1 MNVLKNLLNELPKKN
16 LENQFG
22 RSVSIFILVMIL
34 AFSLFLATF
43 ITMSLRNGMQS
54 MEARMGADAII
65 LPRDSENEY
74 EGALISGTPSNFYM
88 EIEYMNQIAQID
100 EVEKYSPQVYVT
112 SADASCCASPM
123 QIIGIDPATDFSV
136 RPWLTQE
143 VSGNLAD
150 DEVFAGRNI
159 IGGVGE
165 KIQLYGKDYT
175 IKGKLSDTG
184 LGFDESTFLNLD
196 EAREIAEKAKDFGL
210 VAEEADSDEYISNIM
225 VDTIDSIPVSKGVSA
240 INRELAGTPIRAQ
253 STSDMISMFAS
264 QMSQTTR
271 YILVIV
277 ILLWV
282 LSLVILFIVFS
293 IMVRSRS
300 DEWQAMKIIGASEKQ
315 MRTIVQKE
323 SVILSASGALA
334 GVVLAII
341 VALLFKQ
348 NIEHAVELP
357 ILTPN
362 LAVTILIAGVSLL
375 ICSLLGPIASSVA
388 LNKEINDSQNNKE

>member
-54 MEARMGADAII
+54 MEARMGADVIVM
-65 LPRDSENEY
+65 PRDSENEY

-88 EIEYMNQIAQID
+88 EKEYMEQIAQVD
-100 EVEKYSPQVYVT
+100 SVERYSPQVYVT
-112 SADASCCASPM
+112 SADASCCTAPI
-123 QIIGIDPATDFSV
+123 QIIGIDSATDFSV
-136 RPWLTQE
+136 KPWLTQE
-143 VSGNLAD
+143 VSGDLAD
-150 DEVFAGRNI
+150 DEVFAGKSI
-159 IGGVGE
+159 LGEVGE
-165 KIQLYGKDYT
+165 TIQVYDKNYT

-184 LGFDESTFLNLD
+184 LGFDESVFLNLE
-196 EAREIAEKAKDFGL
+196 EAREIAEKAKEFGL
-210 VAEEADSDEYISNIM
+210 VAEEANSDEYISNIM
-225 VDTIDSIPVSKGVSA
+225 VDTVDSVKVSQAVA
-240 INRELAGTPIRAQ
+240 DINRELAGTSVRAQ
-253 STSDMISMFAS
+253 STSDMISMFS
-264 QMSQTTR
+264 NQMSQTTK
-271 YILVIV
+271 YILIIV
-277 ILLWV
+277 ILLWI

-300 DEWQAMKIIGASEKQ
+300 DEWQAMKIIGASKKQ
-315 MRTIVQKE
+315 LLNIVQKE
-323 SVILSASGALA
+323 STILSVSGAFAGVILA
-334 GVVLAII
+334 VV

-348 NIEHAVELP
+348 NIESAVELP

-362 LAVTILIAGVSLL
+362 LVVTLLIAGVSLL

>member
-1 MNVLKNLLNELPKKN
+1 MLKNLLNELPKKN

-112 SADASCCASPM
+112 SANASCCAAPM

-159 IGGVGE
+159 TGGVGE

-175 IKGKLSDTG
+175 IKGKLSETG
-184 LGFDESTFLNLD
+184 LGFDASVFLNLE
-196 EAREIAEKAKDFGL
+196 EAREIAEKAKEFGL

-225 VDTIDSIPVSKGVSA
+225 VDTVDSVKVSQAVA
-240 INRELAGTPIRAQ
+240 DINRELAGTSVRAQ
-253 STSDMISMFAS
+253 STSDMISIFS
-264 QMSQTTR
+264 NQMSQTTK
-271 YILVIV
+271 YILIIV
-277 ILLWV
+277 ILLWI

-300 DEWQAMKIIGASEKQ
+300 DEWQAMKIIGASKKQ
-315 MRTIVQKE
+315 LLNIVQKE
-323 SVILSASGALA
+323 STILSVSGAFAGVILA
-334 GVVLAII
+334 VV

-348 NIEHAVELP
+348 NIESAVELP

-362 LAVTILIAGVSLL
+362 LVVTLLIAGLSLL

-388 LNKEINDSQNNKE
+388 LNKETNQSQKNKE

>member
-1 MNVLKNLLNELPKKN
+1 MKNLLNELPKKN

-22 RSVSIFILVMIL
+22 RSMSIFILVMIL

-43 ITMSLRNGMQS
+43 ITVSLRNGMQS

-65 LPRDSENEY
+65 MSRDSENEY

-88 EIEYMNQIAQID
+88 EIEYMDQIAQIG

-112 SADASCCASPM
+112 TANASCCDSPM
-123 QIIGIDPATDFSV
+123 QIIGIDPVTDFSV

-143 VSGNLAD
+143 VSGSLDNN
-150 DEVFAGRNI
+150 EVFAGRNI
-159 IGGVGE
+159 IGEVGE
-165 KIQLYGKDYT
+165 TIQLYGKDYT
-175 IKGKLSDTG
+175 IKGKLSNAG
-184 LGFDESTFLNLD
+184 LGFDKSVFLNLE

-210 VAEEADSDEYISNIM
+210 VAAEADSEEYISNIM
-225 VDTIDSIPVSKGVSA
+225 VETVDSVKVSKAVAA

-271 YILVIV
+271 YILIIV
-277 ILLWV
+277 ILLWS

-323 SVILSASGALA
+323 SIILSVSGALA
-334 GVVLAII
+334 GVVLAVV

-348 NIEHAVELP
+348 NIESVVELP
-357 ILTPN
+357 ILIPN
-362 LAVTILIAGVSLL
+362 LSVTILITGATLL
-375 ICSLLGPIASSVA
+375 ICSLLGPVASSVA
-388 LNKEINDSQNNKE
+388 LNEEISTSTK